1 VIERTRQGGFTLVEV
16 LATTAL
22 FCLVVAVAGPLLLRM
37 AGLSTNVT
45 RSQERTAASVAQATR
60 IAALPF
66 QDLNAIAGCT
76 TIATTSFPHIRCIT
90 LTDTL
95 PELRRVRII
104 ITPLDSATAAP
115 DTIVVYRVN
124 LARANPFNSL

>member
-1 VIERTRQGGFTLVEV
+1 VTERSRERGFTLVEV
-16 LATTAL
+16 LATVAL
-22 FCLVVAVAGPLLLRM
+22 FCLVVAVSGPLLMRM

-45 RSQERTAASVAQATR
+45 RSQARTAASVAQATR

-66 QDLNAIAGCT
+66 EDLVAAAGCT
-76 TIATTSFPHIRCIT
+76 TMASPSFPHTRCIT

-95 PELRRVRII
+95 PELRRVRIV
-104 ITPLDSATAAP
+104 ITPFDSAHAAP